1 MIAII
6 ALITAWAAALVVLAL
21 LCLLVYDPVKTAG
34 LPIQHRIGFCLR
46 QLGSWWPWR

>member
-1 MIAII
+1 VIAII
-6 ALITAWAAALVVLAL
+6 ALITACVGALMILAL

-34 LPIQHRIGFCLR
+34 LPIQQRIGFCLR